1 LARSWEIQPTEFWDM
16 TMPEFFAEMDMRRKD
31 VEGGYAGRLT
41 RGDLDDLK
49 EWMHNGATTA

>member
-1 LARSWEIQPTEFWDM
+1 M